1 MEIWEVEENHL
12 TALILEINR
21 LGQSLLE
28 FDEEEYRG
36 YFSSRLAEITL
47 GMLGIDGNSNDSPA
61 GDDGISGDGVNGF
74 DAGPYSY
81 LFNSEVFLNE
91 NLLGEIMAG
100 IRQNSEGF
108 YKAKAQ
114 TIETES
120 SVVWKIEERQLI
132 DLIREIHRLGRVMG
146 RLEGDAWDAYFSTGL
161 PDIILKMLGIPED
174 YSGTTPE
181 DLPELVKSRDD
192 DNKPGTG
199 EKPEEDKPGHPAAY
213 SRAYDYDMFNY
224 KMRDATVKKF
234 LDYTRKH
241 QDEYRQ
247 IRAEQAKLGDKLYEP
262 DAYDALFDEMI
273 KLAKTENDKPQ
284 KKREI

>member
-91 NLLGEIMAG
+91 NLLGEILAG
-100 IRQNSEGF
+100 IRENSEDF
-108 YKAKAQ
+108 YKTKAQ
-114 TIETES
+114 TTETGS

-174 YSGTTPE
+174 YSGTSPE
-181 DLPELVKSRDD
+181 DLSELVKSPDGDD
-192 DNKPGTG
+192 KTET
-199 EKPEEDKPGHPAAY
+199 EKEEVKHPAAY

-224 KMRDATVKKF
+224 TMRDATVKKF

-241 QDEYRQ
+241 RDEYRQ
-247 IRAEQAKLGDKLYEP
+247 IRAEQAKLGDKLHEP
-262 DAYDALFDEMI
+262 DAYDALYDEMI